1 MEQLPCVGVTTKIME
16 QLDTQQIK
24 QASVKNMKY
33 EIMKLIDKKQQ
44 LASSKVMTV
53 ENLGNNQQ

>member
-1 MEQLPCVGVTTKIME
+1 ME

>member
-1 MEQLPCVGVTTKIME
+1 ME

-33 EIMKLIDKKQQ
+33 EIMKLVDQKQQ

-53 ENLGNNQQ
+53 ENLDNNQQ